1 MDESEMKKNKNFYF
15 IKIKLDQ
22 ILEYCLT
29 WMLDRTWTLSFR
41 KDRTECVIFD
51 GVKKSEIGALRFH
64 PSTQCNKRARMIQG
78 CAKKR
83 KKWALEKFYGIYIHI
98 CISEIY
104 RALAA
109 SALKYGRFIWFS
121 SYVRHKFP
129 LNLEF
134 RSRAHQPTLPRH
146 LPSPS

>member
-1 MDESEMKKNKNFYF
+1 MDESEVKKNKNFYF
-15 IKIKLDQ
+15 IKIKYSTKYWN
-22 ILEYCLT
+22 IVWRGCSIELELY
-29 WMLDRTWTLSFR
+29 LSGKIER
-41 KDRTECVIFD
+41 N
-51 GVKKSEIGALRFH
+51 ALFSTVQKNRRSAFP

-98 CISEIY
+98 CTSEIY